1 MARAWELDEPAGNR
15 QSWIIGAA
23 LLLALAAVAGGAYL
37 VMASRPWKAAA
48 SAVPAVTP
56 VSAATVGAADVPVY
70 VDALATVTP
79 LRTVTLQAQVSGV
92 LTAVDFKEGQAVH
105 AGQVIATIDQR
116 ALRAQLLQA
125 QGMLARDQAGLDNAR
140 LELARFQG
148 LIKAGSITQQTLD
161 AQLALV
167 KQGAGS
173 VMADE
178 GGVANLQVQLD
189 DTTIRSP
196 IAGTVGLRLVDAG
209 NYVAAGASPGIAV
222 ITQSAPVTLVFSIPE
237 DDLAQVHK
245 ALAAGPVTVDAFDRS
260 KTALL
265 ARGHLLALD
274 NQVDTVNRTVRVKA
288 LFVKDAP
295 NLIPNQRVEARMQVD
310 TLKQVPVVPTQAIQ
324 HGAKG
329 DFVFVADATGKAQ
342 LRNIQSGPIDG
353 DSTAVIN
360 AAVKPGEVVVTAG
373 AGKLDQGAPLR
384 IVSR

>member
-1 MARAWELDEPAGNR
+1 MARAWELDEPAGNQR
-15 QSWIIGAA
+15 FWIIGAA
-23 LLLALAAVAGGAYL
+23 LLLILVVVAAGVYL
-37 VMASRPWKAAA
+37 LMASRPWKTAG
-48 SAVPAVTP
+48 PAVTA
-56 VSAATVGAADVPVY
+56 VSATTVGTADVPVY

-79 LRTVTLQAQVSGV
+79 IRTVTLQAQVSGV
-92 LTAVDFKEGQAVH
+92 LTAVDFKEGQPVR

-116 ALRAQLLQA
+116 ALRAQLRRA
-125 QGMLARDQAGLDNAR
+125 QGVLARDRAGLDGAR
-140 LELARFQG
+140 LELAHYQG
-148 LIKAGSITQQTLD
+148 LIKSGSIAQQTLD
-161 AQLALV
+161 TQVALV
-167 KQGAGS
+167 TQGAGS

-178 GGVANLQVQLD
+178 GSVANLQVQLD

-209 NYVAAGASPGIAV
+209 NYVVAGASPGIAV

-237 DDLAQVHK
+237 DDLAQVHR
-245 ALAAGPVTVDAFDRS
+245 AIAAGPVVVDAFDRNNA
-260 KTALL
+260 ALL
-265 ARGHLLALD
+265 ARGQLLALD
-274 NQVDTVNRTVRVKA
+274 NQVDTASRTVRAKA

-295 NLIPNQRVEARMQVD
+295 ALIPNQFVDARMQVD

-342 LRNIQSGPIDG
+342 LRNIQSGPVAG